1 MSAKLVTMVV
11 DVLLING
18 RAVLAEASSD
28 GGPWAYSDTPQ
39 VCTDGKWRVA
49 TQGEVDEAEGF
60 LEQFASRKA
69 RLGRQVLERRLDRLE
84 EKILDAADLAVV
96 AIRSHLDPNDAPHPM
111 QDREVIARLRAI
123 TTGIRRRRKE

>member
-1 MSAKLVTMVV
+1 LDAQSPFEV
-11 DVLLING
+11 
-18 RAVLAEASSD
+18 
-28 GGPWAYSDTPQ
+28 
-39 VCTDGKWRVA
+39 GKCSGT